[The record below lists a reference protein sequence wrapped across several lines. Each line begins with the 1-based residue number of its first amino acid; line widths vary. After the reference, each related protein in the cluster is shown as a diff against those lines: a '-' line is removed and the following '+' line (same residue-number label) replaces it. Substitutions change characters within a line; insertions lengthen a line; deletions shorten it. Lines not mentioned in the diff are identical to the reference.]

1 MTDHRHTRHSLLP
14 AVILAASLS
23 APAWTQESG
32 TDESGGLKLPADIA
46 AESESEGVAANEKY
60 TVREWR
66 IGGRLE
72 RVTVYRDNN
81 ITEVYENREV
91 DSMWLTEEKELGEI
105 PNMRRWT
112 IGSW

>member
-1 MTDHRHTRHSLLP
+1 MSEYRHPKHSLL
-14 AVILAASLS
+14 AAALLAAVLVV
-23 APAWTQESG
+23 PAWSQQDE
-32 TDESGGLKLPADIA
+32 TDSEDELKLPADIA
-46 AESESEGVAANEKY
+46 AESAAEKPRY

-81 ITEVYENREV
+81 LTEVYENREV
-91 DSMWLTEEKELGEI
+91 DSMWLSEEKELGET
-105 PNMRRWT
+105 PNLRRWT

>member
-1 MTDHRHTRHSLLP
+1 MSEIRHTKHFLLT
-14 AVILAASLS
+14 AFILAAVLSL
-23 APAWTQESG
+23 PAWSQQTGGDTRE
-32 TDESGGLKLPADIA
+32 GLKLPADIA
-46 AESESEGVAANEKY
+46 SGTEPEGVAEIEKY

-81 ITEVYENREV
+81 LTEVYENREV

-105 PNMRRWT
+105 PNLRRWT